1 MIRTI
6 LYLLFINL
14 LIWLRPGIG
23 GETLT
28 LADCLKRAYESNHL
42 LRAASLQVISS
53 EEQLKSTEAQRLP
66 AVNLSSL
73 YMRVGKVSSFEFST
87 SPGSA
92 PMKLSF
98 GTPNRVNLDLK
109 LQMPLFTWR
118 RISGTVALA
127 ENGRNLS
134 ELQKDEQKLSVTD
147 QVLRAYFALLLNKEV
162 VGIQQENIERTKVYL
177 AATQKRFD
185 SGQLPKLELLRA
197 QVQLTNEQNDL
208 ETALGN
214 TEKSKLFLAKT
225 VGLQDDDIDV
235 AGALKFYPIAI
246 DKSEIIQQAL
256 ENRVDLRV
264 LDIRKAMGDNQITVS
279 SSGNK
284 PNLFLFSGYNV
295 TNGFDPMDP
304 NRFVDNWNVGVQ
316 LSWPLFDGFKTKH
329 EVESARINR
338 QVTDLQEKEI
348 KEMLVVQIKQA
359 LVNLNQSEI
368 KINSQKKNIEL
379 AKEALEMSVKQ
390 YEQGFISSLDLV
402 DAQKVLLRNELG
414 QVQAIF
420 NHIMTKIDL
429 SKAIGNY
436 QWFEFEVN

>member
-1 MIRTI
+1 
-6 LYLLFINL
+6 
-14 LIWLRPGIG
+14 
-23 GETLT
+23 
-28 LADCLKRAYESNHL
+28 
-42 LRAASLQVISS
+42 
-53 EEQLKSTEAQRLP
+53 
-66 AVNLSSL
+66 
-73 YMRVGKVSSFEFST
+73 
-87 SPGSA
+87 
-92 PMKLSF
+92 
-98 GTPNRVNLDLK
+98 
-109 LQMPLFTWR
+109 
-118 RISGTVALA
+118 
-127 ENGRNLS
+127 
-134 ELQKDEQKLSVTD
+134 
-147 QVLRAYFALLLNKEV
+147 LRAYFALLLNKEV

-214 TEKSKLFLAKT
+214 TEKSRLFLAKT
-225 VGLQDDDIDV
+225 VGLQDEDLDV
-235 AGALKFYPIAI
+235 AGELQFNPIAI
-246 DKSEIIQQAL
+246 DKSEIIQKAL

-379 AKEALEMSVKQ
+379 AKEALDMSVKQ
-390 YEQGFISSLDLV
+390 YEQGFISSLDLM

-436 QWFEFEVN
+436 QWFELDVE